1 MTALII
7 QSLIQFLNIYFVLLI
22 VRILL
27 SWFQTA
33 EWAFQIIS
41 FLSPVTDPYLNIF
54 RSFIPP
60 IGGIDISAILAI
72 FCAPVFTRCI
82 SNNTS
87 YGNGLLIIVVKRT
100 YLLSKTRC
108 LKLL

>member
-1 MTALII
+1 MSFVVQTLIA
-7 QSLIQFLNIYFVLLI
+7 FLNIYFVLLI

-33 EWAFQIIS
+33 EWAYQIMA

-72 FCAPVFTRCI
+72 FA
-82 SNNTS
+82 
-87 YGNGLLIIVVKRT
+87 LQIVQGALETIPTVAMGF
-100 YLLSKTRC
+100 
-108 LKLL
+108 

>member
-1 MTALII
+1 MSFVLQVLA
-7 QSLIQFLNIYFVLLI
+7 SFLNIYFVLLI

-33 EWAFQIIS
+33 EWAMQIMS

-60 IGGIDISAILAI
+60 IGGIDFSAILAI
-72 FCAPVFTRCI
+72 FALQILQGALETASSTVAMGF
-82 SNNTS
+82 
-87 YGNGLLIIVVKRT
+87 
-100 YLLSKTRC
+100 
-108 LKLL
+108 